1 MENVTETT
9 LLSPKGTFPATV
21 AKVIDNYKLVM
32 NRGEQNGIR
41 EGQRMMVYRIDDE
54 EILDPHTGE
63 SLGFLELVRGT
74 GRIIFVQDKISI
86 IESDKKPDIDLNKL
100 YYLIREYHLLQPR
113 DLSEL
118 SYIPPLTPSGIEYL
132 AKKELQSNRERE
144 LKSMID
150 KLGERLPFE
159 NPQVGDLVK
168 PI

>member
-1 MENVTETT
+1 MENVTETPI
-9 LLSPKGTFPATV
+9 LSPKGTFPATV

-32 NRGEQNGIR
+32 NRGKQNGIR

-86 IESDKKPDIDLNKL
+86 IETDQKKTYRKRIENPPFALSSYKSEVVESD
-100 YYLIREYHLLQPR
+100 
-113 DLSEL
+113 
-118 SYIPPLTPSGIEYL
+118 
-132 AKKELQSNRERE
+132 E
-144 LKSMID
+144 LK
-150 KLGERLPFE
+150 PFD
-159 NPQVGDLVK
+159 NAKVGDLVK

>member
-1 MENVTETT
+1 MKNVTEIP

-74 GRIIFVQDKISI
+74 GRVIFVQDKISI
-86 IESDKKPDIDLNKL
+86 IETDRKKTYRKRIENTPFALNSYKSEVVESD
-100 YYLIREYHLLQPR
+100 
-113 DLSEL
+113 
-118 SYIPPLTPSGIEYL
+118 
-132 AKKELQSNRERE
+132 E
-144 LKSMID
+144 LK
-150 KLGERLPFE
+150 PFD
-159 NPQVGDLVK
+159 NAQVGDLVK

>member
-1 MENVTETT
+1 MENVTETPI
-9 LLSPKGTFPATV
+9 LSPKGTFPATV

-74 GRIIFVQDKISI
+74 GRVIFVQDKISI
-86 IESDKKPDIDLNKL
+86 IETDRKKTYRKRIENPPFGLSSYKSEVAEVVESD
-100 YYLIREYHLLQPR
+100 
-113 DLSEL
+113 
-118 SYIPPLTPSGIEYL
+118 
-132 AKKELQSNRERE
+132 E
-144 LKSMID
+144 LK
-150 KLGERLPFE
+150 PFD
-159 NPQVGDLVK
+159 NAQVGDLVK

>member
-1 MENVTETT
+1 MENLTETT
-9 LLSPKGTFPATV
+9 LLSPKGTFPAQIV
-21 AKVIDNYKLVM
+21 NILDPYRLVM
-32 NRGEQNGIR
+32 NRGERNRIQVGRRVLIYGIS
-41 EGQRMMVYRIDDE
+41 EE
-54 EILDPHTGE
+54 EIIDPNTGE

-74 GRIIFVQDKISI
+74 GRIILVQDKISI

-100 YYLIREYHLLQPR
+100 SYLIVEYLHKPR

-132 AKKELQSNRERE
+132 AKKELQSKRERE

>member
-1 MENVTETT
+1 LEIGLNHFRKNGYADYFCLDEVNIMENVTEIP

-21 AKVIDNYKLVM
+21 VKVIDDYKLVM

-86 IESDKKPDIDLNKL
+86 IETDQKKTYRKRIENSPFALRSYKSEVVESD
-100 YYLIREYHLLQPR
+100 
-113 DLSEL
+113 
-118 SYIPPLTPSGIEYL
+118 
-132 AKKELQSNRERE
+132 E
-144 LKSMID
+144 LK
-150 KLGERLPFE
+150 PFD
-159 NPQVGDLVK
+159 NAQVGDLVK

>member
-1 MENVTETT
+1 MENLTETT
-9 LLSPKGTFPATV
+9 LLSPKGTFPAQIV
-21 AKVIDNYKLVM
+21 NILDPYRLVM
-32 NRGEQNGIR
+32 NRGERNRIQVGRRVLIYGIS
-41 EGQRMMVYRIDDE
+41 EE
-54 EILDPHTGE
+54 EIIDPNTGE

-74 GRIIFVQDKISI
+74 GRIILVQDKISI

-113 DLSEL
+113 ELSEL

-132 AKKELQSNRERE
+132 AKKELQSKRERE

>member
-1 MENVTETT
+1 MNQSHLKILKLEIGLNHFRKNGYADYFCLDEVNIMENVTEIP

-21 AKVIDNYKLVM
+21 VKVIDDYKLVM

-86 IESDKKPDIDLNKL
+86 IETDQKKTYRKRIENSSLGLRSYKSEVVESD
-100 YYLIREYHLLQPR
+100 
-113 DLSEL
+113 
-118 SYIPPLTPSGIEYL
+118 
-132 AKKELQSNRERE
+132 E
-144 LKSMID
+144 LK
-150 KLGERLPFE
+150 PFD
-159 NPQVGDLVK
+159 NAQVGDLVK

>member
-1 MENVTETT
+1 MNQSHLKILKLEIGLNHFRKNGYADYFCLDEVNIMENVTEIP

-21 AKVIDNYKLVM
+21 VKVIDDYKLVM

-86 IESDKKPDIDLNKL
+86 IETDQKKTYRKRIENTPFALSSYKSEVVESD
-100 YYLIREYHLLQPR
+100 
-113 DLSEL
+113 
-118 SYIPPLTPSGIEYL
+118 
-132 AKKELQSNRERE
+132 E
-144 LKSMID
+144 LK
-150 KLGERLPFE
+150 PFD
-159 NPQVGDLVK
+159 NAQVGDLVK

>member
-1 MENVTETT
+1 LKILKLEIGLNHFRKNGYADYFCLDEVNIMENVTEIP

-21 AKVIDNYKLVM
+21 VKVIDDYKLVM

-74 GRIIFVQDKISI
+74 GRVILVQDKISI
-86 IESDKKPDIDLNKL
+86 IETDRKKTYRKRIENTPFALSSYKSEVVESD
-100 YYLIREYHLLQPR
+100 
-113 DLSEL
+113 
-118 SYIPPLTPSGIEYL
+118 
-132 AKKELQSNRERE
+132 E
-144 LKSMID
+144 LK
-150 KLGERLPFE
+150 PFD
-159 NPQVGDLVK
+159 NAQVGDLVK

>member
-1 MENVTETT
+1 
-9 LLSPKGTFPATV
+9 
-21 AKVIDNYKLVM
+21 M
-32 NRGEQNGIR
+32 NRGERNRIQVGRRVLIYGIS
-41 EGQRMMVYRIDDE
+41 EE
-54 EILDPHTGE
+54 EIIDPNTGE

-74 GRIIFVQDKISI
+74 GRIILVQDKISI

-113 DLSEL
+113 ELSEL

-132 AKKELQSNRERE
+132 AKKELQSKRERE

>member
-1 MENVTETT
+1 MENVTEIP

-21 AKVIDNYKLVM
+21 VKVIDDYKLVM

-86 IESDKKPDIDLNKL
+86 IETDQKKTYRKRIENTPLGLSSYKSEVVESD
-100 YYLIREYHLLQPR
+100 
-113 DLSEL
+113 
-118 SYIPPLTPSGIEYL
+118 
-132 AKKELQSNRERE
+132 E
-144 LKSMID
+144 LK
-150 KLGERLPFE
+150 PFD
-159 NPQVGDLVK
+159 NAQVGDLVK